1 MTAFSNAAPAAPT
14 GVTLIGGTK
23 SITVRWNAC
32 PDYDYDYTRVEWSTS
47 SGGTYTLFGTIK
59 GTSLDV
65 TGLNHST
72 TYWVRVA
79 HVDSFGP
86 TSLNYS
92 TPFSTATNNFNSEVD
107 ARIGAA
113 VISGS
118 QLAGNSI
125 PQSALST
132 EALYAPLAVIADVR
146 NLVRNSLGD
155 RGTDGWTSNA
165 IQAVPNALDWS
176 VYTSNTY
183 KGKASLIF
191 NDRDATYGDFVPV
204 TPGDQFWCSCYNIPH
219 GGTTGNYA
227 FTLGLAIY
235 NKDKTPID
243 WLGVVRPTSVSG
255 GQLLQGSITVSHSD
269 AVYVKPWVQIN
280 KTTGTFTGGTAG
292 DGFFATAITV
302 TRKNKGELIVDGS
315 IFGQHLGV
323 NTVTATNIDTR
334 GLDIKDGAGT
344 VIFSS
349 GTPLSGTYI
358 NQGNPGNHLTNTEN
372 SSKERYVGKGWTVS
386 NNFSAMTAEMTY
398 ETGLN
403 LWPTGYE
410 WFPAGTNPFVQF
422 QNGVSG
428 ASATNYSQSVSDLF
442 PVIPNQRYEASCY
455 VQTHRCSAT
464 MYLVFFAEDGV
475 TQLSAPNA
483 NTGGLDV
490 PLVSFTTAR
499 DLSQWRR
506 LGLFATAPAGARY
519 GKMYHRKYSTFDT
532 ETVTLSSYA
541 WWLYPYVGEAGV
553 NQTTFSPYQPGA
565 EWVPSGTVRSDNKIT
580 STNVSTYIASAAIG
594 EAYIGTITAAKID
607 SRNLTIKDA
616 AGNILFG
623 SGNNLD
629 WSRISASSGWLNSN
643 IGISSGALTGI
654 GTGSGTVVAN
664 SNIVIDGGGVISG
677 IGTGAGNTVANFAI
691 GVNGSGQITGIG
703 TGTNTPVSNNVIAQY
718 GNLLTNTEN
727 KSNETPIN
735 KGWAIFHNTTGLG
748 TTTTV
753 GTELARSPS
762 TPWDWQPVGANATYI
777 YQVGTAA
784 GTVTDYSDYRS
795 EPIAAIPNTNYEFS
809 VYVQTH
815 RCKTEFYLVYF
826 DQTDSYIGATFGG
839 TANNVT
845 LGGGTTARN
854 LSQWARLGG
863 IGTTPSNCVSIRIF
877 IRKFRTDSGQ
887 ADSYSWH
894 LFPYLGR
901 AGVNQTAISA
911 YSPGAE
917 WTPSN
922 TVRADNPINLANIS
936 TYISGAAIGTAYIAN
951 LAVTTGKIANLAVD
965 TLQIA
970 NQAVTVP
977 ASVTVPTWAGS
988 GIFYYTNSYT
998 DTLWGAV
1005 TETPD
1010 ILLASITITTS
1021 GAPVTI
1027 LTSCG
1032 KMPHLGWNGSSSGS
1046 SRLRLF
1052 RGSTL
1057 IAEGQH
1063 SAWGING
1070 LDRVLNFRDQPSA
1083 GTHSYGLYFRMGNLG
1098 TTPSGG
1104 LSMSSGNGYCTN
1116 ASIITLET
1124 KK

>member
-1 MTAFSNAAPAAPT
+1 MTAFTNAAPAAPL

-23 SITVRWNAC
+23 SITVRWNPA
-32 PDYDYDYTRVEWSTS
+32 PDYDYDYTRVEYSTT
-47 SGGTYTLFGTIK
+47 SGGTYTLFGTVK

-72 TYWVRVA
+72 TYWIRCA

-92 TPFSTATNNFNSEVD
+92 TPVSTATNNFDSEVD
-107 ARIGAA
+107 ARIGSA

-118 QLAGNSI
+118 QLVGNSI

-132 EALYAPLAVIADVR
+132 EALYAPLAVVGDVR

-155 RGTDGWTSNA
+155 RGIDGWIGSNITTSVGEPWATYSGN
-165 IQAVPNALDWS
+165 Q
-176 VYTSNTY
+176 Y
-183 KGKASLIF
+183 KGGAALVF
-191 NDRDATYGDFVPV
+191 DNRDAVYGDLVPV
-204 TPGDQFWCSCYNIPH
+204 QPGDQFWVSMANIPRG
-219 GGTTGNYA
+219 GGTANYPIMI
-227 FTLGLAIY
+227 GLAVY
-235 NKDKTPID
+235 NKDKTAFT
-243 WLGVVRPTSVSG
+243 WVGVTRPTSVSG
-255 GQLLQGSITVSHSD
+255 YQLLQGSVTVSHSD
-269 AVYVKPWVQIN
+269 AVYVRPWVSIQ
-280 KTTGTFTGGTAG
+280 KTANTFTSGTVG
-292 DGFFATAITV
+292 NGVICSAITV

-334 GLDIKDGAGT
+334 GLDIKDGAGN

-358 NQGNPGNHLTNTEN
+358 NQGRPGNLLTNTEN
-372 SSKERYVGKGWTVS
+372 SSNERYVGKSWTIS

-442 PVIPNQRYEASCY
+442 PVIPNQRYEASVY

-475 TQLSAPNA
+475 TQLSSPNA
-483 NTGGLDV
+483 NTGGVDV

-506 LGLFATAPAGARY
+506 LTLFATAPAGARY
-519 GKMYHRKYSTFDT
+519 AKMYHRKYATFDS

-541 WWLYPYVGEAGV
+541 WWLYPYVGEAGA
-553 NQTTFSPYQPGA
+553 NQTTFSQYQPGS
-565 EWVPSGTVRSDNKIT
+565 EWVPSGTVRPGNQIT
-580 STNVSTYIASAAIG
+580 AANASTYIASAAIG
-594 EAYIGTITAAKID
+594 DAQVGTLSANKID
-607 SRNLTIKDA
+607 TRGLTIKDA

-629 WSRISASSGWLNSN
+629 WSRVSASSGWLNSN
-643 IGISSGALTGI
+643 IGISGGALTGI

-664 SNIVIDGGGVISG
+664 SNIAIDGSGVIQG

-691 GVNGSGQITGIG
+691 GVNSTGQITGIG

-718 GNLLTNTEN
+718 GNLLVNTEN
-727 KSNETPIN
+727 KSNENPIN
-735 KGWAIFHNTTGLG
+735 RGWSAAHTVAGLG
-748 TTTTV
+748 TTTTIT
-753 GTELARSPS
+753 TEQLRDGL
-762 TPWDWQPVGANATYI
+762 TWNWQPINANAFVI
-777 YQVGTAA
+777 QQVGTAA
-784 GTVTDYSDYRS
+784 GATTDYTDLMSDF
-795 EPIAAIPNTNYEFS
+795 IAVTPTTNYEFS
-809 VYVQTH
+809 CYLQTH
-815 RCKTEFYLVYF
+815 RCKAELHFVYY
-826 DQTDSYIGATFGG
+826 DQAGAYISATYGG
-839 TANNVT
+839 VANNVA

-854 LSQWARLGG
+854 LSAWARLGG
-863 IGTTPSNCVSIRIF
+863 IGTTPSNCHSVRLF

-887 ADSYSWH
+887 PDSFCWMLY
-894 LFPYLGR
+894 PYVGR
-901 AGVNQTAISA
+901 AGVNQTTLSA
-911 YSPGAE
+911 WSPGSE
-917 WTPSN
+917 WIPSN
-922 TVRADNPINLANIS
+922 TVRPDNKLTSANIS
-936 TYISGAAIGTAYIAN
+936 NYMNNAVIGQALIGD
-951 LAVTTGKIANLAVD
+951 LAVG

-977 ASVTVPTWAGS
+977 SSVTVPTWAGS
-988 GIFYYTNSYT
+988 GIFYFTNSYT

-1083 GTHSYGLYFRMGNLG
+1083 GTHTYGLYFRMGNLG

-1104 LSMSSGNGYCTN
+1104 ISMSSGNGYCTN